1 MENTSCDCNAAE
13 EEHEHCK
20 GCDCIL
26 RWDESQFY
34 CRWCEERM
42 ITTQK
47 QGIS

>member
-1 MENTSCDCNAAE
+1 MELEDLTE

-34 CRWCEERM
+34 CRWCEEEER
-42 ITTQK
+42 K
-47 QGIS
+47 ENGIRRP